1 MREGN
6 APKNLKDI
14 LLEANVASELMVRL
28 AYVALVHGSQA
39 SSEEVF
45 GLEGHLNSLVSDIR
59 TPMMLCAH
67 SPAGSSAGLF
77 GQELEKLRE

>member
-28 AYVALVHGSQA
+28 AYVALVHGSEA
-39 SSEEVF
+39 FSEEVF
-45 GLEGHLNSLVSDIR
+45 GREGPVNSLVFDIR
-59 TPMMLCAH
+59 TPAMLSVH
-67 SPAGSSAGLF
+67 SPAGPLAGLF